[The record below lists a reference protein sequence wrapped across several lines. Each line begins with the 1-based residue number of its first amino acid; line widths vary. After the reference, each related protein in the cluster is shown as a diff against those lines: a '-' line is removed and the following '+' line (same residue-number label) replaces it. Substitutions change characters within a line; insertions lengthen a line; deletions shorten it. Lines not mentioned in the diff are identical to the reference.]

1 MLLSMHT
8 LIFLRVRS
16 DDSEKSSI
24 RVGTADLLTMLIHKE
39 PHVDFTLAL
48 GADTFIDLA
57 SGKWRRTEEV
67 FKLVGHR
74 MVVFRRLSETNL
86 NDGEEKEELIQQGIA
101 KWQLLNETMSS
112 IRLITIP
119 SLTDVSSSVVRGA
132 KDEAVLSNLITE
144 PVLEYIKQK
153 KLYAFADNN
162 EPS

>member
-1 MLLSMHT
+1 
-8 LIFLRVRS
+8 
-16 DDSEKSSI
+16 
-24 RVGTADLLTMLIHKE
+24 
-39 PHVDFTLAL
+39 
-48 GADTFIDLA
+48 
-57 SGKWRRTEEV
+57 
-67 FKLVGHR
+67 